1 MPISEARVATAH
13 GSRYLQQLCKHWSH
27 KFTVDFTAEKGMI
40 DFGDGRAC
48 ALGADAAGLVLR
60 ATVPEGGDAFYLVD
74 HSTFTYLVAPEVG
87 FLDFFGSDETPE
99 AMAESVQCFVERL

>member
-27 KFTVDFTAEKGMI
+27 KFAVDFTAERGMI

-48 ALGADAAGLVLR
+48 ALAADGEGLTVR
-60 ATVPEGGDAFYLVD
+60 ATVPEGGDAARLEGVIAD
-74 HSTFTYLVAPEVG
+74 HIRRFAFREA
-87 FLDFFGSDETPE
+87 LDFSWRVLGDQTTSRSGD
-99 AMAESVQCFVERL
+99 AA

>member
-27 KFTVDFTAEKGMI
+27 KFTVDFTADRGMI

-48 ALGADAAGLVLR
+48 ALSAEAEALVIR
-60 ATVPEGGDAFYLVD
+60 ATVPEGADGARLEAVIADHVKRFAFREELAFAWRPLGD
-74 HSTFTYLVAPEVG
+74 
-87 FLDFFGSDETPE
+87 
-99 AMAESVQCFVERL
+99 

>member
-27 KFTVDFTAEKGMI
+27 KFTVDFTPERGII

-48 ALGADAAGLVLR
+48 ALAADGAALTLR
-60 ATVPEGGDAFYLVD
+60 ATVPEGGDAERFEGVIAD
-74 HSTFTYLVAPEVG
+74 HIKRFAFREELAFAWQPLG
-87 FLDFFGSDETPE
+87 
-99 AMAESVQCFVERL
+99 